1 MEEENDVSNRIV
13 KQVHKVNPIN
23 VLHMEA
29 ENDVLNL
36 IVRQAPDTNP
46 TNV

>member
-1 MEEENDVSNRIV
+1 MAEEKDVRNRTVI
-13 KQVHKVNPIN
+13 QAHKVKPIN
-23 VLHMEA
+23 VLHMEV